1 MTDERPTRSERTDQT
16 KPEAKPRASR
26 ADLKDR
32 QDLKA
37 DRRDSLDAQHKAPAA
52 EQGRGALPCWPFPV
66 GSQNETDKAVKLKP
80 YVPPKRRTLNQ
91 Y

>member
-1 MTDERPTRSERTDQT
+1 MTDPKQAPKQVQKLGPRNLASSE
-16 KPEAKPRASR
+16 AS
-26 ADLKDR
+26 ATN
-32 QDLKA
+32 
-37 DRRDSLDAQHKAPAA
+37 AQNASQANAA
-52 EQGRGALPCWPFPV
+52 LCWPFPA